1 MTYDLPSRLAEGATV
16 VVGSGLAARQLEA
29 FLTRSTHAERS
40 NAWVSDAIEP
50 YPSWTTALWSR
61 AGNDSRQLL
70 TTAQALALWRQIID
84 DSAVADRLIN
94 SHSASR
100 WAAEAWQALS
110 HWRID
115 PQAHVITRYAQQ
127 SYGNFRINRQI
138 FAQAPC

>member
-1 MTYDLPSRLAEGATV
+1 MTDDLPSRLAEGATV

-29 FLTRSTHAERS
+29 FLTRSTHAERP

-61 AGNDSRQLL
+61 TGNDSRQLL

-100 WAAEAWQALS
+100 CTGDCANRSPAHCAAAVSSLALS
-110 HWRID
+110 GKR
-115 PQAHVITRYAQQ
+115 TRELL
-127 SYGNFRINRQI
+127 
-138 FAQAPC
+138 C